1 MVEDGLLEVGG
12 TTATKLS
19 LVAVAYHNKAVD
31 CLLDKRVR
39 RFGCNAAMTD
49 AAVARQ
55 PRLHT
60 VSVYNLY
67 SLG

>member
-31 CLLDKRVR
+31 YLLDKRVR
-39 RFGCNAAMTD
+39 RFDCNVAMTD
-49 AAVARQ
+49 AAVS
-55 PRLHT
+55 RLHT